1 MSAVVPAKYS
11 DPMLGVDLLAHLG
24 AQLVTVR
31 RLLRVV
37 LDQGVAIRA
46 RDVRRVVE
54 LTGVLQAELERRR
67 MLEEARVELL
77 ERAGA
82 RLGVAP
88 DAVTISL
95 LEDVMDPETAQLAGR
110 RSAELRGLLAELQR
124 EHHCN
129 RALMNQELAFLDH
142 LLRLTG
148 EDGDIGYDSAGDR
161 RTASGSKA
169 ASGHRVFD
177 LEV

>member
-1 MSAVVPAKYS
+1 MSAMLPAKHA
-11 DPMLGVDLLAHLG
+11 DPMLSVDVLAHLG

-31 RLLRVV
+31 RLLHVV
-37 LDQGVAIRA
+37 LDQGVAIRV
-46 RDVRRVVE
+46 RDVHRVVE

-67 MLEEARVELL
+67 TLEEARVELL

-82 RLGVAP
+82 RLGVASG
-88 DAVTISL
+88 AVTVSL
-95 LEDVMDPETAQLAGR
+95 LQDLMDPETAQLAGQ

-124 EHHCN
+124 EHYCN
-129 RALMNQELAFLDH
+129 RALMNQELAFLNH

-148 EDGDIGYDSAGDR
+148 EDGDIGYDFAGDR
-161 RTASGSKA
+161 RTASPSKA
-169 ASGHRVFD
+169 ASGHRIFD

>member
-1 MSAVVPAKYS
+1 MTTKLPVRQA
-11 DPMLGVDLLAHLG
+11 DPMLSIDVLAHLG

-46 RDVRRVVE
+46 RDVHRVVE

-67 MLEEARVELL
+67 MIEEARMLLL

-82 RLGVAP
+82 RLGVDP
-88 DAVTISL
+88 SAVTVPL
-95 LEDVMDPETAQLAGR
+95 LQRLMDPETAQLAGA

-129 RALMNQELAFLDH
+129 RALMSQELAFLNH
-142 LLRLTG
+142 LLKLAG
-148 EDGDIGYDSAGDR
+148 EDGDIGYDCAGDR
-161 RTASGSKA
+161 RTARPSKA
-169 ASGHRVFD
+169 GAGHRVFD

>member
-1 MSAVVPAKYS
+1 MTAKLPVQHP
-11 DPMLGVDLLAHLG
+11 DPMLSIDVLAHLG

-46 RDVRRVVE
+46 RDVKRVVE
-54 LTGVLQAELERRR
+54 LTGVLQAELERRQT
-67 MLEEARVELL
+67 LEQARGELL

-82 RLGVAP
+82 RLGIAP
-88 DAVTISL
+88 GAVTVRL
-95 LEDVMDPETAQLAGR
+95 LQDLMDPATAQLAGE

-124 EHHCN
+124 EHYCN
-129 RALMNQELAFLDH
+129 RVLMNQELAFLNH
-142 LLRLTG
+142 LLRLAG
-148 EDGDIGYDSAGDR
+148 EDGDLGYDSGGDR
-161 RTASGSKA
+161 RTASPAKS
-169 ASGHRVFD
+169 ASGHRMFD

>member
-1 MSAVVPAKYS
+1 MTTKLPVRQA
-11 DPMLGVDLLAHLG
+11 DPMLSIDVLAHLG

-46 RDVRRVVE
+46 RDVHRVVE

-67 MLEEARVELL
+67 MIEEARMLLL

-82 RLGVAP
+82 RLGVDP
-88 DAVTISL
+88 SAVTVPL
-95 LEDVMDPETAQLAGR
+95 LQRLMDPETAQLAGER
-110 RSAELRGLLAELQR
+110 LAELRGLLAELQR

-129 RALMNQELAFLDH
+129 RALMSQELAFLNH
-142 LLRLTG
+142 LLKLAG
-148 EDGDIGYDSAGDR
+148 QDGDIGYDCAGDR
-161 RTASGSKA
+161 RTALPSKA
-169 ASGHRVFD
+169 GAGHRVFD

>member
-1 MSAVVPAKYS
+1 MSTRLPARHA
-11 DPMLGVDLLAHLG
+11 DPMLGIDVLVHLG

-37 LDQGVAIRA
+37 LDQGAAIRA
-46 RDVRRVVE
+46 RDVHRVVE
-54 LTGVLQAELERRR
+54 LTGLLQAELERRR
-67 MLEEARVELL
+67 TLEEARMELL

-82 RLGVAP
+82 LLGVAP
-88 DAVTISL
+88 AAVTIPL
-95 LEDVMDPETAQLAGR
+95 LAALMDPATAQLAGE

-124 EHHCN
+124 EHYCN
-129 RALMNQELAFLDH
+129 RVLMNQELAFLNH
-142 LLRLTG
+142 LLRLAG
-148 EDGDIGYDSAGDR
+148 EDGDIGYDCAGDR
-161 RTASGSKA
+161 RIASASKV